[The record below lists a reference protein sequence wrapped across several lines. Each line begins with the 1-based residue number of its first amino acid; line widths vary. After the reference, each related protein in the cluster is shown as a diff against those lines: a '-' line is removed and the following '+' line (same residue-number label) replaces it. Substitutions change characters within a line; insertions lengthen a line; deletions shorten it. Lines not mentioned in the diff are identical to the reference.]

1 MTTTSDA
8 LEAGLMR
15 FSDGALIGT
24 GGFVETAGERTGIRH
39 KLSIALG
46 GGPRPRRRSAGRA
59 TVAPV
64 RARATWPTS
73 NVDHQPMIGDA
84 VINGGP
90 GLMLIVEKLPWAN
103 TLDVTRGVEEA
114 IAAMQPGLPDMQI
127 DTTIFRPATFI
138 ETSLD
143 NLSHALLLGCLLMI
157 VMLFLFL
164 YEWRVALIIRGRHPA
179 VVDGGVP
186 RAVPGAARRSTR

>member
-1 MTTTSDA
+1 MAQRGIDLETVMTTTSDA
-8 LEAGLMR
+8 LDAGLMR

-24 GGFVETAGERTGIRH
+24 GGFVEADGCAPASGTSSPIATADDLAHVVVRP
-39 KLSIALG
+39 G
-46 GGPRPRRRSAGRA
+46 GA
-59 TVAPV
+59 TAAPV
-64 RARATWPTS
+64 LRWATWRPS

-114 IAAMQPGLPDMQI
+114 IAAMQPGLPDLQI

-143 NLSHALLLGCLLMI
+143 NLSHALLLGCLL
-157 VMLFLFL
+157 
-164 YEWRVALIIRGRHPA
+164 
-179 VVDGGVP
+179 
-186 RAVPGAARRSTR
+186 